1 MSFVGIKCGIEC
13 VDKMECVWTE
23 MNEGFE
29 RGVWPEAIL
38 HAYPPC

>member
-1 MSFVGIKCGIEC
+1 MSTVGIKYGVEC

-29 RGVWPEAIL
+29 CMRLRPEMYIGNINK
-38 HAYPPC
+38 